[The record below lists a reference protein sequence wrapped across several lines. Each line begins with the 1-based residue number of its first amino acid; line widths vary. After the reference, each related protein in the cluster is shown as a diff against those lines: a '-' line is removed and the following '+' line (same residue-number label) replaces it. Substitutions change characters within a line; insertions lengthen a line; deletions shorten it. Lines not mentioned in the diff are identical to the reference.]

1 MNHTLIS
8 QDEIETLY
16 AKLSVAHM
24 WGVLIS
30 NDDMDKYSTFITNA
44 IVMATGGVLNEKVE
58 SAIFTKELLW
68 SELTEGM
75 NACLKNKELVAEYGE
90 LWLAKDET
98 LVELLQLIAD
108 GMARVIMDQY
118 QAMYN

>member
-1 MNHTLIS
+1 MNHLVS
-8 QDEIETLY
+8 KEEIETLY
-16 AKLSVAHM
+16 AKLSIAHM
-24 WGVLIS
+24 WGILIS

-44 IVMATGGVLNEKVE
+44 IIMTTGEVLSEKVE

-75 NACLKNKELVAEYGE
+75 NGCLQNKELVAEYGE

-108 GMARVIMDQY
+108 GMATAIIGQY